1 MEPSKGTLIKSTKED
16 SDFIYI
22 EIEGYLCIYNKRT
35 EELLRIPIEEP
46 GEYDV
51 RMVGG
56 HLVIAFKNKWRTEVV
71 VKRLGKVM
79 TIGKSL
85 VSSDTKK
92 ASESSVSGKGI
103 NKRVLA
109 FLVDNRGKE
118 FIRRIFLSELEK
130 RGFNPR
136 GLGSLVRCGY
146 VEVTPRGYRVK
157 DFKVEKSQS
166 LYRRSP

>member
-1 MEPSKGTLIKSTKED
+1 MEPSKGTLIKSIKED
-16 SDFIYI
+16 SNFIYV

-56 HLVIAFKNKWRTEVV
+56 HLVIAFKNKWKTEVV

-79 TIGKSL
+79 TISKSL
-85 VSSDTKK
+85 AESTKEPTTVSAVGIKK
-92 ASESSVSGKGI
+92 K
-103 NKRVLA
+103 VLR

-118 FIRRIFLSELEK
+118 FPRRVFLSELEK
-130 RGFNPR
+130 RGFNSR
-136 GLGSLVRCGY
+136 GLGSLVKCGY
-146 VEVTPRGYRVK
+146 VEVTPRGYKIK
-157 DFKVEKSQS
+157 DFRVQKSQS
-166 LYRRSP
+166 LYRGSP